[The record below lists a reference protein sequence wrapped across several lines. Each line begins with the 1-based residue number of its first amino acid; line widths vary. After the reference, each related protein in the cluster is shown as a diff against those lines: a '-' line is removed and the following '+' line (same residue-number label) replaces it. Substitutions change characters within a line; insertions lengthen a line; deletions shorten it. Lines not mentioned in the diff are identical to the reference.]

1 MNADSAFEA
10 LKFCQAAFSGI
21 LAGSALYITLIEHPA
36 RMAIEDTESLHTQ
49 FLDSF
54 NRAAR
59 FMAVG
64 SIFPMGSGIA
74 CYILNPSKGLPYLI
88 VAGAL
93 FFNAPYSFVFL
104 IPNYVTPVK
113 DKYSVVSKKLP
124 EREIRDTIN
133 GWALYHKVRTLVD
146 VGSFIYCI
154 YNVVYG

>member
-1 MNADSAFEA
+1 MDADRAFEA
-10 LKFCQAAFSGI
+10 LKFCQAAFSGL

-36 RMAIEDTESLHTQ
+36 RMAIEDTESLHSQ
-49 FLDSF
+49 FIVSF

-64 SIFPMGSGIA
+64 SLFPMGGGIA
-74 CYILNPSKGLPYLI
+74 AYFLKPSKGLPCLI

-113 DKYSVVSKKLP
+113 DKYSVVTKKLS
-124 EREIRDTIN
+124 ERQIRDTIDA
-133 GWALYHKVRTLVD
+133 WSFYHLVRTTVD
-146 VGSFIYCI
+146 VGSFLYCV
-154 YNVVYG
+154 YNIVYG